1 MSKDKDAFKR
11 AMAELHEAE
20 LDADQRDA
28 LAMVDRYSGE
38 LRRQAAELK
47 AEVTRL
53 QGSLAAAEEKIVGQ
67 QKFAQENAVLEDRL
81 RAADNRVE
89 MLEAQVLTL
98 RRQVPEAI
106 PETTETRQAVNVLT
120 RHTLRVMGDSLKG
133 WENEKANET
142 TFHFASL
149 MMLMVCQYMAKQ
161 NETDADLE
169 KDLVMACHRFFDR
182 VAPGQFT
189 WTM

>member
-1 MSKDKDAFKR
+1 MNKDKDTFKK
-11 AMAELHEAE
+11 AMAELHKASLDEGQREALVVVE
-20 LDADQRDA
+20 
-28 LAMVDRYSGE
+28 RYSGE

-47 AEVTRL
+47 AEVSRL
-53 QGSLAAAEEKIVGQ
+53 QGSLVAAEEKNVGL
-67 QKFAQENAVLEDRL
+67 QKFAQENAVLEDR
-81 RAADNRVE
+81 RRSADNRVE
-89 MLEAQVLTL
+89 TLEAQVLTL
-98 RRQVPEAI
+98 RRQLPEAI
-106 PETTETRQAVNVLT
+106 PETTETRQAVQVLT

-142 TFHFASL
+142 AFHFASL

-169 KDLVMACHRFFDR
+169 KDLVMACQRFFDR